1 MKICLSCEG
10 VTNTQAQRC
19 GHCGAWLLPTDFV
32 HYPVRLGETD
42 SGNPL
47 LGTVI
52 DGKYRLQ
59 SVLGRGGLGTVFSA
73 MHIGSLMTVA
83 LKLLHPRFTGRPE
96 YRRAL
101 LPEARRAAT
110 VTHTRCA
117 RLLDVGEVEEGV
129 AYLAMEL
136 AEGKTLEVLMR
147 GGRMA
152 PSHAVDILLQVAEAL
167 EAIHAA
173 GLVHCDLSPRN
184 VMVAQRGG
192 QLHVKVLDF
201 GIARSVTLAGGEPA
215 PGSELTGFV
224 NPAFSAPELLARG
237 KVDPRADLYSLGTLA
252 WLLLTGGMPIDDT
265 DARRAAL
272 AVAAG
277 ELRPW
282 PRVVGVPRVLQRLVQ
297 ACMSRDPERRPAS
310 ATAVRLQLEAVRNA
324 RRPKV
329 AGTAVAAAAMVA
341 VSFALG
347 GESPSPP
354 FLELET
360 RSDVKLVDP
369 TEAVGAL
376 PQALRSEQLAELSFL
391 YGGFEATSLRAHVS
405 QGGEVWR
412 MPLRPVVDGEAGTL
426 QLSMAQPQWREVV
439 QYLANNSGKRPMDL
453 SFVVPGAGSLGTARV
468 RVDDTPPRLEAHLDE
483 LENGVIVGRS
493 LLVWAASDEIGLAST
508 FVEVVFADG
517 SPGLEFPLRGP
528 SDRFELGKAIGERVE
543 SVGTLGSGT
552 LVVRARD
559 PAGNESRLDPI
570 AFEQADVGVPVVV
583 EVTGP
588 GGEGYVPW
596 SGDQAMLRVKLSAL
610 EANCSLQVYG
620 DDGALL
626 KKLPLADGELIQTIV
641 VPPPAT
647 NGGAGVLDLRVV
659 DAFGNRSAKQC
670 NLQWRDRTPRL
681 ELEPV
686 RPGVCRVGRELV
698 LAGAGRVVVAS
709 AGQNLAVVGGA
720 LELAT
725 AQGIRDAG
733 AEFRSQAASDGTCRL
748 EFGTLPPGSHL
759 LRLEVQEREGL
770 PGVMGPQEV
779 AVRVLPEAI
788 EVRIPSVRSR
798 YLQGLVDAD
807 LLAARGA
814 GYREGPGW
822 LVNQAERPYLRGTLW
837 VGADTRVSLPL
848 PPRESP
854 ADPLLPEVTPV
865 SGHNVL
871 AIDLRDVL
879 DRPVRLLAG
888 DGVIEQ
894 VDHDGRAL
902 SVIAD
907 FWFNEDAP
915 VQIGEELLGEHGQPA
930 RLQLRFP
937 LPFLPHELGELQLQI
952 AQSQIQAAELK
963 ATGGDAC
970 IVRFELPFEVWSIA
984 AGLLGKSR
992 EDFAEQLES
1001 KFEVT
1006 VETPAGDYPLTL
1018 RVRTTRST
1026 LRPVALADLGDVR
1039 GPLASIR
1046 LVPVLAPGGPFKEPV
1061 PEEAP
1066 PRAVFRP
1073 QTAVEVRNFSDILL
1087 QDREFCCGE
1096 ARALMQQLD
1105 RAHRLGTPQRFVHDA
1120 DPLKEARL
1128 SAENLLPAR
1137 ATTAPDDELL
1147 TGVDFFQAY
1156 TLCRLLG
1163 QAVADDPG
1171 LFRLPLGCELEL
1183 AAFGSAPRRACNGVA
1198 AHEGAV
1204 DMRAFLAAAQI
1215 LARGAAPTAA
1225 DTRAAGDRILV
1236 TAYGVEFLGL
1246 DFGVREWVMDVPHVT
1261 GSEDLIAEWIAD
1273 HSVHLAHVVAMAE
1286 GLWKPPSALIDPLRT
1301 MGVVRGLA
1309 LGEREGLVRLDGTR
1323 LDPGTCSVVPE
1334 TVPGVVR
1341 TEQLLRDGNDLLSQS
1356 DDPRLARTGFR
1367 VVAAAAAL
1375 AGLRGRR

>member
-32 HYPVRLGETD
+32 HYPVRLGETE

-96 YRRAL
+96 YRHAL

-117 RLLDVGEVEEGV
+117 RLLDVGEAEEGV

-136 AEGKTLEVLMR
+136 VEGKTLEVLMR
-147 GGRMA
+147 GGKMA

-201 GIARSVTLAGGEPA
+201 GIARSVTLAGDEPA
-215 PGSELTGFV
+215 PGSEFTGFV

-237 KVDPRADLYSLGTLA
+237 KVDPRADLYSFGTLA
-252 WLLLTGGMPIDDT
+252 WLLLTGSMPIDDT

-282 PRVVGVPRVLQRLVQ
+282 PRVPGVPRDLQRLVQ
-297 ACMSRDPERRPAS
+297 ACVSRDPDRRPAS
-310 ATAVRLQLEAVRNA
+310 ATAVRMKIESVRSA

-329 AGTAVAAAAMVA
+329 AGTAIAAAAMVA
-341 VSFALG
+341 VSLALG
-347 GESPSPP
+347 GESPAPP

-360 RSDVKLVDP
+360 SSDVKLVNP
-369 TEAVGAL
+369 NEAVGVM
-376 PQALRSEQLAELSFL
+376 PQVLRSVQLEALNFL
-391 YGGFEATSLRAHVS
+391 YGGFDATRLRADVS
-405 QGGEVWR
+405 QGREVWR
-412 MPLRPVVDGEAGTL
+412 IPLRPQVDAEAGTL

-439 QYLANNSGKRPMDL
+439 QCLGNNSGKGPLDL

-468 RVDDTPPRLEAHLDE
+468 RVDDTPPHVEAHLDE

-493 LLVWAASDEIGLAST
+493 QLVWAASDEGLASVV
-508 FVEVVFADG
+508 VEIAFAG
-517 SPGLEFPLRGP
+517 GRPRLELPLRGLP
-528 SDRFELGKAIGERVE
+528 GRYELGKVIGEQVE
-543 SVGTLGSGT
+543 SVETLGAGTLE
-552 LVVRARD
+552 VRARD
-559 PAGNESRLDPI
+559 IAGNESRIEPI
-570 AFEQADVGVPVVV
+570 VFAQADVGVPVVT

-596 SGDQAMLRVKLSAL
+596 SGDQARLRVTLSAL
-610 EANCSLQVYG
+610 EANCSLDVYSV
-620 DDGALL
+620 DGLL
-626 KKLPLADGELIQTIV
+626 AKRPLANGELIQTIP
-641 VPPPAT
+641 VPPPST
-647 NGGAGVLDLRVV
+647 NGGGGALRLEVV
-659 DAFGNRSAKQC
+659 DAYGNRSTRQFG
-670 NLQWRDRTPRL
+670 LHWRDRTPRL
-681 ELEPV
+681 EFDPV
-686 RPGVCRVGRELV
+686 APGVCRVGREFV
-698 LAGAGRVVVAS
+698 LSAAGGVVKAS
-709 AGQNLAVVGGA
+709 AGQNLAIVRAEV
-720 LELAT
+720 ELST

-733 AEFRSQAASDGTCRL
+733 AEFRFQTASDGTCSL
-748 EFGTLPPGSHL
+748 EFGALPPGSHV
-759 LRLEVQEREGL
+759 LRLELQEREG
-770 PGVMGPQEV
+770 PSGVIGPQEV
-779 AVRVLPEAI
+779 AVRVLPAAI

-798 YLQGLVDAD
+798 FLRGLLRAD
-807 LLAARGA
+807 LLARRGA
-814 GYREGPGW
+814 GNSYGEGAGW
-822 LVNQAERPYLRGTLW
+822 LVERSQRPYLRGTLW

-848 PPRESP
+848 TPRESSD
-854 ADPLLPEVTPV
+854 DPLLPEVTPI

-879 DRPVRLLAG
+879 GRPVRLLAG
-888 DGVIEQ
+888 DRVVEQ
-894 VDHDGRAL
+894 VEHDGRAI

-907 FWFNEDAP
+907 FWFNEDPP

-930 RLQLRFP
+930 LLRVRFP
-937 LPFLPHELGELQLQI
+937 LPFLPNELGELRLHI
-952 AQSQIQAAELK
+952 AQSIIAAARLV

-970 IVRFELPFEVWSIA
+970 IVEFELPFEIWSVA
-984 AGLLGKSR
+984 AKLLGKTR
-992 EDFAEQLES
+992 EDFAEQLAS
-1001 KFEVT
+1001 RFDVT
-1006 VETPAGDYPLTL
+1006 VETPAGSYEMNL
-1018 RVRTTRST
+1018 RLRTTRSN
-1026 LRPVALADLGDVR
+1026 LRPVTLADLGDIR

-1046 LVPVLAPGGPFKEPV
+1046 LVPVLAPGEPFKEPV
-1061 PEEAP
+1061 PEKAP

-1073 QTAVEVRNFSDILL
+1073 QAPVEVRNFSDILL

-1105 RAHRLGTPQRFVHDA
+1105 RVQQLGTPARFVHDA
-1120 DPLKEARL
+1120 DPLGKARL
-1128 SAENLLPAR
+1128 SVENLLPAH

-1183 AAFGSAPRRACNGVA
+1183 AAFGGARRRACHGVA

-1204 DMRAFLAAAQI
+1204 DMGAFLTATGI

-1225 DTRAAGDRILV
+1225 DTRAAGDRIQ
-1236 TAYGVEFLGL
+1236 TDYGVDFLGL
-1246 DFGVREWVMDVPHVT
+1246 DFGVREWVMDLPRVP
-1261 GSEDLIAEWIAD
+1261 GAEELIEELIAD
-1273 HSVHLAHVVAMAE
+1273 HSLHLARVVAMSQ
-1286 GLWKPPSALIDPLRT
+1286 GLWTPPLSMIGPLRT

-1309 LGEREGLVRLDGTR
+1309 LGEREGLVRVDGAR
-1323 LDPGTCSVVPE
+1323 LDPGASSVVPD
-1334 TVPGVVR
+1334 TVPGVLR
-1341 TEQLLRDGNDLLSQS
+1341 TEQLLREGNDLLSKG